1 MARRRKSKEELEE
14 LTRTQVLNLQEL
26 EKAAKFEKK
35 TSKRPAAILAVIG
48 VFSISLG
55 LCYPSVTRM
64 LSNRN
69 VKDTPT
75 VSEQRQEDDTKSE
88 EKVATNPT
96 LTCTANQTNTADA
109 TLVTTTYTF
118 QFLDTGT
125 LKYYQKVMN
134 IKASTAVTQ
143 TPASIVSLD
152 TALSNLRQTAV
163 TGYLLEKEASA
174 STTPN
179 VVDSYT
185 AKLSVDMT
193 RYDPTTMTALHK
205 SNSFANVEFS
215 TTDTKDTLQQ
225 KLTSKGYT
233 CQ

>member
-1 MARRRKSKEELEE
+1 MQISE
-14 LTRTQVLNLQEL
+14 V
-26 EKAAKFEKK
+26 AKKFGM
-35 TSKRPAAILAVIG
+35 TP
-48 VFSISLG
+48 
-55 LCYPSVTRM
+55 
-64 LSNRN
+64 
-69 VKDTPT
+69 DTL
-75 VSEQRQEDDTKSE
+75 RYY
-88 EKVATNPT
+88 EKVM
-96 LTCTANQTNTADA
+96 DIS
-109 TLVTTTYTF
+109 V
-118 QFLDTGT
+118 
-125 LKYYQKVMN
+125 
-134 IKASTAVTQ
+134 STPVTQ
-143 TPASIVSLD
+143 TPASIVTLD
-152 TALSNLRQTAV
+152 TSLANLVQTPI